1 MLYSVRMVKR
11 ASIGIIVWA
20 LLVGSLT
27 GCGSSDTQVVS
38 TGEPIASDP
47 VPVDVVETQ
56 PNRIVF
62 VNTNDEGN
70 ENIFIMDEDG
80 SNVVQLTNND
90 GVTSFPAWSPDG
102 EQIVFNSTF
111 DPNQD
116 IHIMDADGSNVRRL
130 IVSYDDEFEPTWSP
144 NGEKI
149 AFTASR
155 YRWLESD
162 EWFEIYVMDADGSNT
177 LRLTVNDDL
186 DYVPDWSPD
195 GEYIAFAS
203 NRDGNIDIF
212 VMDADG
218 TNLRQLTT
226 DDSWDSFPDWS
237 PDREQI
243 AFHSDRTGNF
253 EIFVMDADGSNVRQL
268 TTSDGFDAL
277 HPAWSPDEKKIAF
290 TKQND
295 SYAEIFVMDAD
306 GSNLKQ
312 ITTGGGGIPDWAPNN
327 DTAPIITA
335 KPLPKPEPVPEPQP
349 IEEPEPVEVEEE
361 FEIQCCERWSP
372 QWSPDSQYIAYV
384 SEAKQ
389 GSTRETEC
397 YPEDEFTGSVLDGLG
412 TCSAGFTADRTL
424 EIKILD
430 IDYPPTN
437 NYLGKGITRGV
448 GITGPL
454 FSDYWLGDSFTIYDL
469 QWSPDGKKFAYTES
483 CTDGCYGSMYWH
495 TAVRIFTPAQFN
507 AEGEQVTE
515 RKLRYVDMK
524 TDCPVDASRCSTY
537 ESISPLWTGDGQH
550 LVFTI
555 GNAAMFGRAGGSG
568 GGGLLNIVD
577 ADGSNAR
584 LLPLPAGEPFAL
596 AASPDGQYIAGTSDA
611 GMFIMNINGS
621 DVRIFENNDDTI
633 IEDIPATWSID
644 GTKIIFNRIT
654 QPEDETQGSERT
666 VMIMNVDGSNI
677 RQITEEEFFTYQ
689 TNISPDR
696 TTLAYTDLVD
706 GSREIFLVD
715 ANGENRRQLTLSG
728 RRDGWGSDDN

>member
-116 IHIMDADGSNVRRL
+116 IHVMDADGSNVRRL
-130 IVSYDDEFEPTWSP
+130 IVSYYEEFEPTWSP

-149 AFTASR
+149 AFTAN
-155 YRWLESD
+155 RWRSD
-162 EWFEIYVMDADGSNT
+162 RSDAFLEIYVMDADGSNI
-177 LRLTVNDDL
+177 LRLTENDHI

-218 TNLRQLTT
+218 TNVRQLTT
-226 DDSWDSFPDWS
+226 DDSWDSFPAWS

-253 EIFVMDADGSNVRQL
+253 EIFVMGADGSNVRQL

-277 HPAWSPDEKKIAF
+277 HPAWSPDGKHIAF

-312 ITTGGGGIPDWAPNN
+312 ITNGGGGVPDWAPNN
-327 DTAPIITA
+327 DIAPIITA
-335 KPLPKPEPVPEPQP
+335 EPLPNPEPVPEPQP
-349 IEEPEPVEVEEE
+349 VEIEE
-361 FEIQCCERWSP
+361 EIEIPCCERWSP

-384 SEAKQ
+384 YEAKQ
-389 GSTRETEC
+389 GSTREIEC
-397 YPEDEFTGSVLDGLG
+397 YPGDEFTGSVLEGLG
-412 TCSAGFTADRTL
+412 TCSSGFRANRTL
-424 EIKILD
+424 EIRVLPFDDK
-430 IDYPPTN
+430 PGN
-437 NYLGKGITRGV
+437 NSLGQPRTRGT
-448 GITGPL
+448 GLTGPL
-454 FSDYWLGDSFTIYDL
+454 FSDKWLGGSFTIYDL

-483 CTDGCYGSMYWH
+483 CTDWCYGSMWWH

-507 AEGEQVTE
+507 ADGELLTE
-515 RKLRYVDMK
+515 REFAYPDFKEECVSV
-524 TDCPVDASRCSTY
+524 CNY
-537 ESISPLWTGDGQH
+537 ESRFPLWTGDGQH

-555 GNAAMFGRAGGSG
+555 GNAAMFGGAGGSG

-584 LLPLPAGEPFAL
+584 LLPLPAGEPIAL
-596 AASPDGQYIAGTSDA
+596 AASPDGQYITGISDA
-611 GMFIMNINGS
+611 GMFVMNIDGS
-621 DVRIFENNDDTI
+621 DVRIFENNDDNVI
-633 IEDIPATWSID
+633 SDIPYTWSID
-644 GTKIIFNRIT
+644 GTKILFNRIT
-654 QPEDETQGSERT
+654 QPEDETQDSERT
-666 VMIMNVDGSNI
+666 VMIMNVDGSDM
-677 RQITEEEFFTYQ
+677 RQITEEEFFIYQ
-689 TNISPDR
+689 TLISPDR
-696 TTLAYTDLVD
+696 STIVYTDEVD
-706 GSREIFLVD
+706 GSSEIFLVD
-715 ANGENRRQLTLSG
+715 ANGENRRQLTFSA
-728 RRDGWGSDDN
+728 N